1 MHLEMAPAPKPYGK
15 GWVFLDE
22 SLSSSLL
29 SGRDCSSVMCFKSGF
44 AKGTRKYVVVIKICC
59 YFWFV
64 LQSSAVV
71 NANKAS
77 KDGCSFKKTRHKH
90 LKNYMKCKSGK
101 FQRF

>member
-1 MHLEMAPAPKPYGK
+1 
-15 GWVFLDE
+15 
-22 SLSSSLL
+22 
-29 SGRDCSSVMCFKSGF
+29 MC
-44 AKGTRKYVVVIKICC
+44 C
-59 YFWFV
+59 FWFI

-77 KDGCSFKKTRHKH
+77 KDGCSYKKTRHKH